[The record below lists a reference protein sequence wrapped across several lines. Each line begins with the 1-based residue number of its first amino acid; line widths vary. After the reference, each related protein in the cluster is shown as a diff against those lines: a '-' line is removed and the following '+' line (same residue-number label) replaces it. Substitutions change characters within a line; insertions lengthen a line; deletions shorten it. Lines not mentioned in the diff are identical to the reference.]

1 MPIRNTNYYLG
12 RTAIYAIL
20 ILGALA
26 ALMPMVW
33 TLSTSLKS
41 LDQLAIFPP
50 RIIPDPIM
58 WTNYID
64 VFNIVPVG
72 LYLRNTL
79 IIVVSWVIGATVTC
93 SFVAY
98 GFARTQFWGRDTLF
112 LVLLS
117 TLMMPYVV
125 RLIPLFV
132 LYKEMGWINTFLPL
146 TVPMLL
152 GRNAFYIF
160 LLRQFFIG
168 IPQEL
173 SDAARIDGCSHFG
186 IWWRIIMPLSKPALA
201 TVAIFAFQGAW
212 DDFLAPLVY
221 MGGNPELRTLA
232 TGLFYFRSSPG
243 QIAQTHYLMAMSTLM
258 IIPVLLVF
266 AFNQRYFIQG
276 VTLSGIK
283 G

>member
-1 MPIRNTNYYLG
+1 MAKRPSFYLG

-20 ILGALA
+20 IVGSLA
-26 ALMPMVW
+26 ALLPMVW

-41 LDQLAIFPP
+41 LDQLSLFPP
-50 RIIPDPIM
+50 QLIPDPIL
-58 WTNYID
+58 WSNYVD

-79 IIVVSWVIGATVTC
+79 IIVVATVVGSTVTC

-98 GFARTQFWGRDTLF
+98 GFARTKFWGRDTLF

-125 RLIPLFV
+125 RLIPLFII
-132 LYKEMGWINTFLPL
+132 YKELGWINTFLPL
-146 TVPMLL
+146 TVPTLL

-168 IPQEL
+168 IPNEL
-173 SDAARIDGCSHFG
+173 TDASRIDGCSHFG
-186 IWWRIIMPLSKPALA
+186 IWWRIILPLSKPALA
-201 TVAIFAFQGAW
+201 TVAVFAFQSAW

-266 AFNQRYFIQG
+266 AFGQRYFIQG
-276 VTLSGIK
+276 VTLSGLK